1 MPEQDKNPQELDEIN
16 PHLTDPP
23 SDLAETRGEA
33 LPAASPSSDFEGVTG
48 DAPGS
53 GGFPLPYLVVAIG
66 ASAGGLEAYIEL
78 LSALPDDT
86 GMAFVLVPHLAAAE
100 KSHLVEILSTH
111 TAMPVEEASAG
122 KGPEP
127 NHVYVIPPD
136 ARLSI
141 AHGLLRLEPR
151 AGDRNPKPIDYFFH
165 SLASDQ
171 KNRAIG
177 VVLSGTASDG
187 ALGLRAIKGEG
198 GISIVQQ
205 PESARFGDM
214 PRSGIAADHVD
225 LVLPP
230 GQIGIELARL
240 AARFRDPELQPLE
253 EGALPSGEE
262 HDFARIVTL
271 LRGVSGIEFR
281 QYKPATL
288 RRRVARRMML
298 KRISALGEYLRF
310 LQKHSDELRELQE
323 DILINVTRF
332 FRDPD
337 VWETLKNDIFPRL
350 FEGRPPN
357 QQVRIW
363 VPGCASGE
371 EAYSICM
378 SLLEYVASQ
387 SPEPPIQIFGTD
399 ASERSIERA
408 RAGIYPESSAAD
420 VSPDRLRRFF
430 QKVDKGY
437 RVSKRVRDLCI
448 FARQNLCID
457 PPFSRLDLVS
467 CRNVL
472 IYLTPELQKQII
484 PTFHYAL
491 RPDGYLLLGC
501 SEAIRN
507 FSDLFSLVDRRHKFY
522 ARIGTR
528 SWANLE
534 LAARPLTDELSGL
547 VPESHAHERDGWTE
561 VELQRAAD
569 RIVLARYGP
578 AGVIVNERMEILQSR
593 GHTAPF
599 LEMAPGA
606 ASLQLVRMIRES
618 IAIQVRDAVR
628 RAIDL
633 EVPIKVE
640 GLELRENGDT
650 LQLKLDVLPLQSLS
664 SRGRFYLVLF
674 VPAAPSLAPPQ
685 LHTGAPVIETADER
699 EKLLAELRH
708 DLTATK
714 FYLQALLEERD
725 AKNQELVSA
734 NEEVQSANEELQS
747 TNEELQTTK
756 EELQSANEELQTIN
770 DELHQRNTILSQTSN
785 DLMNLLNGVSLPVL
799 MLDGDLRVRHFTPPT
814 ERLVSL
820 RAADIGRPLSD
831 IRLHL
836 KVNDLESTLHEVL
849 DTLVTKELE
858 VQDREGRWYL
868 MRIRPY
874 RTSDNKIEGVLLVL
888 IDISQLRLVQQE
900 LLQARDYARAVV
912 EGVQIPLVV
921 LTSDLKVR
929 TANSAFRLIT
939 GLPME
944 ELENRSF
951 PELGVVLWGMENL
964 RTSLEQLV
972 RDAQPNAGLEFVH
985 ETRAPENRS
994 LCVNVRTVLL
1004 NDERLLTFTVE
1015 DITTRRKAEQLLE
1028 SEHQRLAGE
1037 VQSTTEALVHTQAEL
1052 RALTGMLFTSQEDE
1066 RRRVARELH
1075 DDVSQQL
1082 ALLQIELDQ
1091 CYQRFSKAPDQVHNS
1106 LGKLRDR
1113 TASLSD
1119 EVRRISHRLHP
1130 SILEDLGLPHALK
1143 ALVEEF
1149 AEREGMLAS
1158 FSRRDVPAEVPN
1170 QVAATL
1176 YRIAQEAL
1184 RNVSKHAGKTHAKVT
1199 LEGTDSGLRLAITD
1213 LGEGFD
1219 PEDAPRGL
1227 GLISMA
1233 ERARL
1238 IHGTFS
1244 VQSALGK
1251 GTTVTVEVPLPAS
1264 EG

>member
-1 MPEQDKNPQELDEIN
+1 MAEQSA
-16 PHLTDPP
+16 TD
-23 SDLAETRGEA
+23 AT
-33 LPAASPSSDFEGVTG
+33 AASDPVQGVSG
-48 DAPGS
+48 EAPGS
-53 GGFPLPYLVVAIG
+53 GGAPLPYPVVAIG

-86 GMAFVLVPHLAAAE
+86 GMAFVLIPHLAAAE
-100 KSHLVEILSTH
+100 KSHLVQILSARTS
-111 TAMPVEEASAG
+111 MPVVAASSG
-122 KGPEP
+122 KRPEP
-127 NHVYVIPPD
+127 DHVYVIPPD
-136 ARLSI
+136 TRLSI
-141 AHGLLRLEPR
+141 AQGLLQLEPR
-151 AGDRNPKPIDYFFH
+151 SGNRTPKPIDYFFH

-177 VVLSGTASDG
+177 IVLSGTDSDG

-205 PESARFGDM
+205 PESARFADM

-230 GQIGIELARL
+230 LEIGIELARL
-240 AARFRDPELQPLE
+240 AARFHDPGLQPLE
-253 EGALPSGEE
+253 DGALPPGEDQ
-262 HDFARIVTL
+262 DFTRIVTL

-288 RRRVARRMML
+288 RRRIGRRMML
-298 KRISALGEYLRF
+298 KRISGLDEYLRF
-310 LQKHSDELRELQE
+310 LQKDPDELRELQE
-323 DILINVTRF
+323 DVLINVTRF
-332 FRDPD
+332 FRDPE
-337 VWETLKNDIFPRL
+337 VWEALKNDIFPRL
-350 FEGRPPN
+350 FEGRSPD

-371 EAYSICM
+371 EAYSICIC
-378 SLLEYVASQ
+378 LLEYLATQ
-387 SPEPPIQIFGTD
+387 SLDPPIQIFATD

-408 RAGIYPESSAAD
+408 RAGIYPDSSTAD
-420 VSPDRLRRFF
+420 VSLDRVRRFF
-430 QKVDKGY
+430 VKADRGY

-472 IYLTPELQKQII
+472 IYFSPELQKQIV

-491 RPDGYLLLGC
+491 RAPGYLLLGS
-501 SEAIRN
+501 SEAIRD

-522 ARIGTR
+522 SRAETR
-528 SWANLE
+528 AGMNLE
-534 LAARPLTDELSGL
+534 LAPRPEINELSGP
-547 VPESHAHERDGWTE
+547 VPRTGSYERKGWTDTD
-561 VELQRAAD
+561 LQRAAD

-578 AGVIVNERMEILQSR
+578 AGVIVNDRMEILQSR

-606 ASLQLVRMIRES
+606 ASLQLVRMIRDS
-618 IAIQVRDAVR
+618 IAVQVRNAVR

-640 GLELRENGDT
+640 GLEVRENGDI
-650 LQLKLDVLPLQSLS
+650 LQLKLEVLPLQSLS
-664 SRGRFYLVLF
+664 SRGRYFLLLF
-674 VPAAPSLAPPQ
+674 VPALPAVAPLHPPTEAPAIA
-685 LHTGAPVIETADER
+685 LSDDR
-699 EKLLAELRH
+699 EKVFAQLQH
-708 DLTATK
+708 DLAATK
-714 FYLQALLEERD
+714 FYLQSLLEERD
-725 AKNQELVSA
+725 ARNQELVSA
-734 NEEVQSANEELQS
+734 NEQIQSANEELQS

-770 DELHQRNTILSQTSN
+770 DELQHRNTILSETSN
-785 DLMNLLNGVSLPVL
+785 DLSNLLNSVSLPVL
-799 MLDGDLRVRHFTPPT
+799 MLDSDLRIRHFTPPT
-814 ERLVSL
+814 ERLVSV

-836 KVNDLESTLHEVL
+836 KIDDLESMLHEVL
-849 DTLVTKELE
+849 DTLVTKEVE
-858 VQDREGRWYL
+858 VQDRDGRWYL

-874 RTSDNKIEGVLLVL
+874 RTFDNKIEGVLIVL
-888 IDISQLRLVQQE
+888 IDISQLRRVQQE
-900 LLQARDYARAVV
+900 LREAGDYAQAVM
-912 EGVQIPLVV
+912 EGVQIPLIV
-921 LTSDLKVR
+921 LTSELKVR
-929 TANSAFRLIT
+929 TANSAFRAIS
-939 GLPME
+939 GLPIE
-944 ELENRSF
+944 ELKNRSF
-951 PELGVVLWGMENL
+951 PELVVVLWGIENL
-964 RTSLEQLV
+964 RASLERLLG
-972 RDAQPNAGLEFVH
+972 DSEPNAGLQFIHEARGP
-985 ETRAPENRS
+985 ETRS
-994 LCVNVRTVLL
+994 LSVNVRTVLL
-1004 NDERLLTFTVE
+1004 NQERMLIFTVE
-1015 DITTRRKAEQLLE
+1015 DITTRRNAEQLLE
-1028 SEHQRLAGE
+1028 REHQRLASE
-1037 VQSTTEALVHTQAEL
+1037 VQLTTEALVRTQAEL

-1082 ALLQIELDQ
+1082 ALLQIDLDQ
-1091 CYQRFSKAPDQVHNS
+1091 CYQRFSKAPGDLHIR
-1106 LGKLRDR
+1106 LGELRDR

-1143 ALVEEF
+1143 ALVDEF
-1149 AEREGMLAS
+1149 GEREGMLAS
-1158 FSRRDVPAEVPN
+1158 FARHDVPADLSKE
-1170 QVAATL
+1170 VAAGL

-1199 LEGTDSGLRLAITD
+1199 LEGTESGLRLEITD

-1219 PEDAPRGL
+1219 PEDARRGL
-1227 GLISMA
+1227 GIISMA

-1238 IHGTFS
+1238 IHGAFS
-1244 VQSALGK
+1244 VESALGK

-1264 EG
+1264 ES